1 MIKKGLNV
9 PEIILRLI
17 EAIHFPCR
25 AKGKITDKG
34 CSFNTSP
41 VLGN

>member
-25 AKGKITDKG
+25 TKGKITCQG
-34 CSFNTSP
+34 CSFNASP
-41 VLGN
+41 VFGN